1 MFVQNLISDFN
12 NQLSISDHDLN
23 VLSGF
28 FHFLKNQTNT
38 SRASVPYGLLL
49 QYDNEKVKELFLK
62 ILDKALM
69 APQFSGKYR
78 LVWINE
84 EDFSRKSLGQCVN
97 RSGDIFLLRTCL
109 SHGNPDHLISEF
121 ATHGFNILRRSKQHQ
136 SLAESRIGAFRTHKL
151 RVDARLQM

>member
-12 NQLSISDHDLN
+12 NQLNISDHDLN

-49 QYDNEKVKELFLK
+49 QYDNEKVKELFLE

-109 SHGNPDHLISEF
+109 SQGNPDHLISEF
-121 ATHGFNILRRSKQHQ
+121 EKHRCVRLHGL
-136 SLAESRIGAFRTHKL
+136 
-151 RVDARLQM
+151 

>member
-49 QYDNEKVKELFLK
+49 QYDNEKVKELFL
-62 ILDKALM
+62 D
-69 APQFSGKYR
+69 SGQ
-78 LVWINE
+78 
-84 EDFSRKSLGQCVN
+84 S
-97 RSGDIFLLRTCL
+97 
-109 SHGNPDHLISEF
+109 
-121 ATHGFNILRRSKQHQ
+121 THGSTI
-136 SLAESRIGAFRTHKL
+136 FRKIPFGM
-151 RVDARLQM
+151 D